1 MKKKKFRVN
10 SVGKIKIGNVSVN
23 KKDLLYDLTH
33 QAVKP
38 SSFNLSVEQCVNV
51 LRELKRTGMPA
62 SNIRNTTLRKIYV
75 TGKSVWG
82 ESSFSNE
89 QDSGDSGSEG
99 LTSLFKKKNRV

>member
-10 SVGKIKIGNVSVN
+10 SVGKIKIGNVSVY

-38 SSFNLSVEQCVNV
+38 SSFNLSVEQHVNL

-82 ESSFSNE
+82 NQVFPTNKIVETA
-89 QDSGDSGSEG
+89 GA
-99 LTSLFKKKNRV
+99 RV